1 MQLFG
6 KLDELTNQLTSD
18 EPKENVDA
26 SPAML
31 ARQEQLRDAIL
42 SASGQMQKES
52 RTLLEE
58 LGKVGSSQVCVY
70 TAMSIVL
77 YLVLYFTFGK
87 GIFRLMLV
95 MWGLDFFYNHLD
107 IRIVPLKTT
116 FAFAVVLLQS
126 KRGFNPQFDCSE
138 TSSAAAKNCSFTEV
152 NFHQLNLHFD
162 QGKTEPRYRTLY
174 LNP

>member
-58 LGKVGSSQVCVY
+58 LGKVSISQLCVCIVMSSV
-70 TAMSIVL
+70 
-77 YLVLYFTFGK
+77 LVLNFVK
-87 GIFRLMLV
+87 GIFRFLLMPV
-95 MWGLDFFYNHLD
+95 MWGLDFFYNH
-107 IRIVPLKTT
+107 TAT
-116 FAFAVVLLQS
+116 
-126 KRGFNPQFDCSE
+126 
-138 TSSAAAKNCSFTEV
+138 
-152 NFHQLNLHFD
+152 
-162 QGKTEPRYRTLY
+162 
-174 LNP
+174 

>member
-52 RTLLEE
+52 QTLLEE
-58 LGKVGSSQVCVY
+58 LGKVSISQLYVCIVMSSV
-70 TAMSIVL
+70 
-77 YLVLYFTFGK
+77 LVLNFVK
-87 GIFRLMLV
+87 GIFRFLLMPV
-95 MWGLDFFYNHLD
+95 MSGLDLCYNHTATQVNYFLCSM
-107 IRIVPLKTT
+107 PL
-116 FAFAVVLLQS
+116 LLIS
-126 KRGFNPQFDCSE
+126 IFRFLK
-138 TSSAAAKNCSFTEV
+138 SSI
-152 NFHQLNLHFD
+152 
-162 QGKTEPRYRTLY
+162 
-174 LNP
+174 